1 MFGISNLFRNTLPK
15 ILLGRWERT
24 PEKLSSVKIRWANI
38 DHCGSC
44 SNGNMEPLSQPRLTT
59 HALQPT
65 KARDDA
71 LMTVNPRDATKQ
83 EQRS

>member
-1 MFGISNLFRNTLPK
+1 MFGISNLFRNALPK

-44 SNGNMEPLSQPRLTT
+44 PLPIITT
-59 HALQPT
+59 HDLQPT
-65 KARDDA
+65 KARGDA
-71 LMTVNPRDATKQ
+71 LMTVNHRDATKQ
-83 EQRS
+83 ERRN

>member
-44 SNGNMEPLSQPRLTT
+44 SNGNMEPLPRPRLTT
-59 HALQPT
+59 HALQLT
-65 KARDDA
+65 KERGDA
-71 LMTVNPRDATKQ
+71 LMIVDHRDATKQ
-83 EQRS
+83 ERRN